1 MSGLWAT
8 YLRELRAFFVSPLAY
23 VVLAF
28 FLLVNGCVFA
38 AIVFELNRQGAPGD
52 LTPMKLFLGNNIFF
66 WFVLI
71 TTTPLLTMRLV
82 AEERRQ
88 GTLEML
94 MTAPVSE
101 TQVILGKFLAAVTFY
116 AFLWLPTLAYAVITA
131 RYSELDW
138 GPVMAGYLGV
148 LCLGALAMALGI
160 LGSTFSR
167 NQISAALFT
176 LALLLLI
183 MLMSFLQGLA
193 SSDTA
198 QQILQHVDLIG
209 HMDDFG
215 KGVIDTRRLVF
226 YASATA
232 LLLFVSSR
240 VLAAKKWR

>member
-8 YLRELRAFFVSPLAY
+8 FLRELRAFFVSPLAY

-38 AIVFELNRQGAPGD
+38 AIVFELNRQGVPGD
-52 LTPMKLFLGNNIFF
+52 ITPMKLFLGNNIFF

-71 TTTPLLTMRLV
+71 TITPLLTMRLV

-94 MTAPVSE
+94 MTAPISE
-101 TQVILGKFLAAVTFY
+101 TQVVLGKFFAAMAFY
-116 AFLWLPTLAYAVITA
+116 TFLWLPTVAYALIAA
-131 RYSELDW
+131 RYGELDW
-138 GPVMAGYLGV
+138 GPVAAGYFGV

-176 LALLLLI
+176 LAMLLLI

-193 SSDTA
+193 TSEVA
-198 QQILQHVDLIG
+198 QGVLEYVDLIG
-209 HMDDFG
+209 HLDDFG
-215 KGVIDTRRLVF
+215 KGVIDSRRLVF
-226 YASATA
+226 YTSVTA
-232 LLLFVSSR
+232 LLLFLSSR
-240 VLAAKKWR
+240 VLAAKKWW